1 MREKKPVDKLREIDD
16 LEIEPLSDEALEE
29 VAGGGSKGNACCSDN
44 NCSNK
49 PKETA

>member
-1 MREKKPVDKLREIDD
+1 MEDTMSDKKLREIDD

-44 NCSNK
+44 NCSNG
-49 PKETA
+49 KEN